1 VQILALR
8 DELAS
13 RAFDLPARWWPEQ
26 PGVVGGRD
34 RTAGGTWCA
43 SDPASA
49 VTAVVLN
56 RPEPRVALAGAPSR
70 GVLPLL
76 AVQYQTR
83 WPEYLDIK
91 AMAGFNLV
99 VATPQEARWWSFDG
113 DELRDEAL
121 APGLSMFTPRGR
133 LRDVDSRLLAGS
145 ARLASSDESTAEV
158 WRDWLPV
165 VEGVRPS
172 SDPGALVVRKQV
184 GHDSYETVFAQFI
197 AARPG
202 TLRLDYLPYP
212 AQGGAAGWTT
222 ARWDA

>member
-1 VQILALR
+1 
-8 DELAS
+8 
-13 RAFDLPARWWPEQ
+13 
-26 PGVVGGRD
+26 
-34 RTAGGTWCA
+34 
-43 SDPASA
+43 
-49 VTAVVLN
+49 
-56 RPEPRVALAGAPSR
+56 
-70 GVLPLL
+70 
-76 AVQYQTR
+76 
-83 WPEYLDIK
+83 
-91 AMAGFNLV
+91 
-99 VATPQEARWWSFDG
+99 
-113 DELRDEAL
+113 
-121 APGLSMFTPRGR
+121 
-133 LRDVDSRLLAGS
+133 LRDVDSRLLDGS

-184 GHDSYETVFAQFI
+184 GDDSYETVFAQFI